1 MTDCEKGIA
10 VQDERIARR
19 KRALARKRDTEG
31 EGPGENADEKT
42 GLLDERELRRLIRQ
56 AQRRRA
62 KLVRDRDR
70 RAKKQKATTDERG

>member
-1 MTDCEKGIA
+1 MTDYEKEIA

-31 EGPGENADEKT
+31 APPGENTGEKT
-42 GLLDERELRRLIRQ
+42 GLLDERGLRRLLKQ

-70 RAKKQKATTDERG
+70 RAKEQKATTDERG